1 MGGEEGRA
9 AHGEEPQVALS
20 AVAAVLLAALDGSVL
35 NPPAPIFEAVLLCR
49 AVCVLGTC
57 WIT

>member
-1 MGGEEGRA
+1 M
-9 AHGEEPQVALS
+9 AHGEQPEVVLS
-20 AVAAVLLAALDGSVL
+20 AVAAAPLLAFLGRSVL
-35 NPPAPIFEAVLLCR
+35 NPPAPIFEAVLLCG